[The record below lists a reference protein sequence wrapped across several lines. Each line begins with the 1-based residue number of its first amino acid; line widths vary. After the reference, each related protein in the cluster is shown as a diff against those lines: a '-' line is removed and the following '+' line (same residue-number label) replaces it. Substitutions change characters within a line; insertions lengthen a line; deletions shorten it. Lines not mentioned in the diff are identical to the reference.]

1 MGRVILNAENITKT
15 YSNRRGKNVVLDGL
29 SLQIEEGKFYA
40 VVGESGSGKSTLLSI
55 LSGLQKPDSGRV
67 IYGPEGIKGDISEK
81 NPEEGSEISKG
92 TSEEGTASKN
102 YVISDMNDDELTRL
116 RRHDIVYVPQ
126 FQEVLPTLNVE
137 YNIRLVD
144 NFDENEKEEDE
155 LTKVARL
162 SLILEELGISDLIG
176 EYPSALSGGELRRLC
191 IARTLYAEPRVILAD
206 EPTNDLDKDNREIL
220 RNIFRSIADKGV
232 SVVTVTHDEELAN
245 VADEVISL

>member
-15 YSNRRGKNVVLDGL
+15 YSNRRGKNVVLDGF

-67 IYGPEGIKGDISEK
+67 IYGPEGIQGEIPEESSKGISKEISE
-81 NPEEGSEISKG
+81 EDSILSK
-92 TSEEGTASKN
+92 
-102 YVISDMNDDELTRL
+102 YVISDMNDDELTKL
-116 RRHDIVYVPQ
+116 RRHDIVYAPQ
-126 FQEVLPTLNVE
+126 SQEVLPTLNVE

-144 NFDENEKEEDE
+144 NFDKNEKAEDE
-155 LTKVARL
+155 LTKITRL
-162 SLILEELGISDLIG
+162 SLILEELGISDLIE

-191 IARTLYAEPRVILAD
+191 IARTLYAEPKVILAD

-220 RNIFRSIADKGV
+220 RKIFRSIADRGV
-232 SVVTVTHDEELAN
+232 SVVTVTHDEELAK
-245 VADEVISL
+245 VADEIISL

>member
-15 YSNRRGKNVVLDGL
+15 YSNRRGKNVVLDGF

-67 IYGPEGIKGDISEK
+67 IYDPEGIQGEIPEESSKGISKEISE
-81 NPEEGSEISKG
+81 EDSILSK
-92 TSEEGTASKN
+92 
-102 YVISDMNDDELTRL
+102 YVISDMNDDELTKL

-126 FQEVLPTLNVE
+126 SQEVLPTLNVE

-144 NFDENEKEEDE
+144 NFDKNEKAEDE
-155 LTKVARL
+155 LTKIARL
-162 SLILEELGISDLIG
+162 SLILEELGISDLIE

-191 IARTLYAEPRVILAD
+191 IARTLYAEPKVILAD

-220 RNIFRSIADKGV
+220 RKIFRSIADRGV
-232 SVVTVTHDEELAN
+232 SVVTVTHDEELAK
-245 VADEVISL
+245 VADEIISL